1 MRREAVERIAELPS
15 QEAVE
20 LLRRVV
26 FESGDGA
33 AERQAAESLG
43 DVGTIEAL
51 PDGWPVIR

>member
-1 MRREAVERIAELPS
+1 MRREAVERIAEQPS

-33 AERQAAESLG
+33 AERQAAEAG
-43 DVGTIEAL
+43 RCRHDRGT
-51 PDGWPVIR
+51 P